1 MDREKAAETRF
12 IEFFENMDSS
22 FRSNAEF
29 TFTEYLCV
37 TVGLGPVAAA
47 ALGALSSG
55 WS

>member
-1 MDREKAAETRF
+1 MDRVKAAETRF
-12 IEFFENMDSS
+12 IEFFENMDSN